1 VDSKTATS
9 KQWLEKLL
17 LLMGISATVETEG
30 FAKIE
35 SDEDSCWLKIEL
47 DEDNEQLVDRV
58 IGDRGESI
66 DAIQYLV
73 NTSLNLSL
81 EPELQ
86 GSFTVEMAGYRV
98 KRYQE
103 LVDLVRETADK
114 VRATGEEIE
123 VPGLSSA
130 ERRQIHNLL
139 QDSTDLQ
146 TESRG
151 QEPDRRLVVRLVDLS
166 G

>member
-17 LLMGISATVETEG
+17 LLMGISATIETEG
-30 FAKIE
+30 FPKIE
-35 SDEDSCWLKIEL
+35 SDEDSCWLNIKL
-47 DEDNEQLVDRV
+47 AEDNEQLVDRL

-103 LVDLVRETADK
+103 LVDIVRETADK
-114 VRATGEEIE
+114 VRATGQEIE
-123 VPGLSSA
+123 LSGLSSA

-139 QDSTDLQ
+139 EDSTDLQ

-151 QEPDRRLVVRLVDLS
+151 QEPDRRLVVRLS
-166 G
+166 E

>member
-1 VDSKTATS
+1 VDNKTEKS

-17 LLMGISATVETEG
+17 QLMGISATVETENV
-30 FAKIE
+30 AKIE
-35 SDEDSCWLKIEL
+35 SDEDSCWLNIEL
-47 DEDNEQLVDRV
+47 SEDQTTIVDRLL
-58 IGDRGESI
+58 GNRGESI

-73 NTSLNLSL
+73 NTSLNLTL

-98 KRYQE
+98 KRYHE
-103 LVDLVRETADK
+103 LVAIVRETAER
-114 VRATGEEIE
+114 VRATGQEIE
-123 VPGLSSA
+123 VPDLSSA

-139 QDSTDLQ
+139 KDSDDLE

-151 QEPDRRLVVRLVDLS
+151 HEPDRRLIVKLR
-166 G
+166 

>member
-1 VDSKTATS
+1 VDSKIEKS
-9 KQWLEKLL
+9 KQWLEQLL
-17 LLMGISATVETEG
+17 QLMGINATIETEG

-35 SDEDSCWLKIEL
+35 SDEDSCWLNIEL
-47 DEDNEQLVDRV
+47 GEDQTAIIDRLL
-58 IGDRGESI
+58 DNQGESI

-73 NTSLNLSL
+73 NTALNLTL

-103 LVDLVRETADK
+103 LLSIVRETADK
-114 VRATGEEIE
+114 VRETRSEIE
-123 VPGLSSA
+123 VPNLSSA

-139 QDSTDLQ
+139 KDSDDLQ

-151 QEPDRRLVVRLVDLS
+151 QEPDRRLIVRLR
-166 G
+166 

>member
-1 VDSKTATS
+1 
-9 KQWLEKLL
+9 
-17 LLMGISATVETEG
+17 
-30 FAKIE
+30 
-35 SDEDSCWLKIEL
+35 LKIEL